1 MSEIHL
7 SGAGWRK
14 STRSSANSQC
24 VEVAAL
30 RGGTAIRDSKD
41 PAGPAL
47 TITPAGWAAFT
58 AAIQAGD
65 FD

>member
-1 MSEIHL
+1 MSEIHP
-7 SGAGWRK
+7 SGPIWRK

-30 RGGTAIRDSKD
+30 RGSTGVRDSKD

-47 TITPAGWAAFT
+47 TVPPAGWAAFT
-58 AAIQAGD
+58 AAIRAGE